1 MVLNYDHK
9 VFYDTGPGGIMQV
22 FENILEEMT
31 QIFNK
36 IMSWRII
43 FLKKK
48 LFRSSKE
55 N

>member
-1 MVLNYDHK
+1 
-9 VFYDTGPGGIMQV
+9 MQV

-48 LFRSSKE
+48 IIQKFKRKLINDFS
-55 N
+55 